1 MKKGILFFTLLLL
14 GTFIVFGFQNSFS
27 TLKSNSVTEKYIS
40 TKNDVNHIKC
50 GDGSADAAKE
60 ATPVKKECS
69 DKSTA
74 SAEHKCSDKEK
85 AKCGDKAKSCSTSSG
100 CTLKSQDKDG
110 DGKVSANEFKKH
122 FMEEFAKCDKNTD
135 GKVTSEEC
143 HAFDK
148 FNSDK
153 NETMTEG
160 EFVAGHEKMFAD
172 MDKDKDGF
180 LNEEE
185 YKSCCSGKEDE
196 AKCAS
201 AAKSDKKDGCSK
213 EQKAACAKD
222 TKASCVKDA
231 KAAEAK
237 KCGTGKCCG
246 GGKVENTEKK

>member
-1 MKKGILFFTLLLL
+1 MKKGILFFTFLLL
-14 GTFIVFGFQNSFS
+14 GTFIIFGFQNSLNTFK
-27 TLKSNSVTEKYIS
+27 TNLVTEKYID
-40 TKNDVNHIKC
+40 TKNDFNYSKC
-50 GDGSADAAKE
+50 GEGSVVETTTA
-60 ATPVKKECS
+60 KKECS
-69 DKSTA
+69 DKSKA
-74 SAEHKCSDKEK
+74 SAEHKCGDKDK
-85 AKCGDKAKSCSTSSG
+85 AKCCSASSG
-100 CTLKSQDKDG
+100 CTLKSQDKDA
-110 DGKVSANEFKKH
+110 DGKVSADEFKKH

-153 NETMTEG
+153 NETMTEA
-160 EFVAGHEKMFAD
+160 EFVVGHEKMFAD

-185 YKSCCSGKEDE
+185 YKSCCSGKEGD

-201 AAKSDKKDGCSK
+201 SAKSDKKDGCSK

-222 TKASCVKDA
+222 A

-237 KCGTGKCCG
+237 KCGAGKCCG